1 MRKRI
6 LAVGLMVA
14 ASISAAPYMRAQAD
28 AAASQSAAPA
38 AIPAEDQPTKE
49 QLNQLFEEMRLK
61 AQMEGAMKSVETMMQ
76 QQVSQ
81 QIRSAAATGGSN
93 GKALSPE
100 AQEAVEKMT
109 QKYMNRAL
117 TLYPV
122 NEMIDDMA
130 TLYQH
135 HLNKADVD
143 AMIAFY
149 GSPAGQ
155 HLLDAQPEIMKEY
168 MPLVQKRMEERTKIL
183 MAEMKKDMEQL
194 TQSNGSGQHQ

>member
-14 ASISAAPYMRAQAD
+14 ASISTAPYMRAQAD
-28 AAASQSAAPA
+28 AGASQSAAPA
-38 AIPAEDQPTKE
+38 TIPAEDQPTKE
-49 QLNQLFEEMRLK
+49 QLDQLFDEMRLK
-61 AQMEGAMKSVETMMQ
+61 AQMESAMKAVQGMMQ

-81 QIRSAAATGGSN
+81 QIRTAASSGPN
-93 GKALSPE
+93 GKALTPE
-100 AQEAVEKMT
+100 EQEAVQKVT

-135 HLNKADVD
+135 HLNRADVD

-183 MAEMKKDMEQL
+183 MAEMKKDMDQL